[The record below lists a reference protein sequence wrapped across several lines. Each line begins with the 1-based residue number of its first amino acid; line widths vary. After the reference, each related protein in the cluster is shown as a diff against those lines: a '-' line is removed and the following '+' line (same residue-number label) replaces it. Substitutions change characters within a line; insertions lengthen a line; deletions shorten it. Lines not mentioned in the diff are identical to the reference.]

1 MTTIQVSPATRR
13 WIMILIL
20 VPVFIGALDL
30 TIVSAILP
38 EVLTRLNIPV
48 DTNLGTAAWAV
59 TGYLLAYTVSMM
71 IMGRISDLIG
81 RRSVYLV
88 CLFIFILGS
97 WWVASSAEYPTQ
109 LLNSIARQVFHMRP
123 NYNELTL
130 LAVIIGRV
138 IQAFGAGAMVPV
150 SMALVGDLYPPE
162 ERSTPVGIIGAMDTA
177 GWVLGHLY
185 GGLMVNFFNTHTAA
199 FQQALAPLGLPAPDW
214 HTLFTLNVP
223 IGILALILT
232 WFALRKLPTIR
243 GEGRFD
249 IIGAILISLTLIGLS
264 ISLGGNTEVTG
275 STSLSNL
282 NANQPTPFNF
292 PLLSGAIGLFV
303 LFLFYESRLK
313 YPLIELHL
321 FRRRNISAA
330 SLTNLLVGFCLML
343 GLVSVPLLVNLR
355 AENATSDSIAAA
367 AQNAGI
373 LLSALT
379 IPMALV
385 AVPGGALS
393 NRFGYR
399 ATTAGGLALAAIG
412 LLFAGLTWS
421 ATTSPLLMAGQ
432 MVLVGVGLGLTVSP
446 IGTAVINEA
455 DDAGRGVASALV
467 IILRLVGMTIAIASL
482 TSYALSRVNALVL
495 EARTTF
501 PIGLDPAELERRNV
515 AAYFASGIRAID
527 ELLII
532 GAVVCVVALI
542 PAMFLRGS
550 ALIKPEQK
558 SVSQLKDAT
567 QTGD

>member
-1 MTTIQVSPATRR
+1 
-13 WIMILIL
+13 
-20 VPVFIGALDL
+20 
-30 TIVSAILP
+30 
-38 EVLTRLNIPV
+38 
-48 DTNLGTAAWAV
+48 
-59 TGYLLAYTVSMM
+59 
-71 IMGRISDLIG
+71 
-81 RRSVYLV
+81 
-88 CLFIFILGS
+88 
-97 WWVASSAEYPTQ
+97 
-109 LLNSIARQVFHMRP
+109 
-123 NYNELTL
+123 
-130 LAVIIGRV
+130 
-138 IQAFGAGAMVPV
+138 
-150 SMALVGDLYPPE
+150 
-162 ERSTPVGIIGAMDTA
+162 
-177 GWVLGHLY
+177 
-185 GGLMVNFFNTHTAA
+185 
-199 FQQALAPLGLPAPDW
+199 
-214 HTLFTLNVP
+214 
-223 IGILALILT
+223 
-232 WFALRKLPTIR
+232 
-243 GEGRFD
+243 
-249 IIGAILISLTLIGLS
+249 
-264 ISLGGNTEVTG
+264 
-275 STSLSNL
+275 
-282 NANQPTPFNF
+282 
-292 PLLSGAIGLFV
+292 
-303 LFLFYESRLK
+303 
-313 YPLIELHL
+313 
-321 FRRRNISAA
+321 
-330 SLTNLLVGFCLML
+330 ML

>member
-1 MTTIQVSPATRR
+1 MSPAKRH
-13 WIMILIL
+13 WVMILIL

-71 IMGRISDLIG
+71 IMGRVSDLIG
-81 RRSVYLV
+81 RRGVYLI
-88 CLFIFILGS
+88 CLMIFILGS
-97 WWVASSAEYPTQ
+97 WWVAASTEFPTQ
-109 LLNSIARQVFHMRP
+109 LLNSIARQVF
-123 NYNELTL
+123 
-130 LAVIIGRV
+130 GRV

-150 SMALVGDLYPPE
+150 SMAMVGDLYPPE
-162 ERSTPVGIIGAMDTA
+162 QRSAPVGIIGAMDTA

-185 GGLMVNFFNTHTAA
+185 GGLLVDFFNRNTEAFRTALRP
-199 FQQALAPLGLPAPDW
+199 FGLPPPDW
-214 HTLFTLNVP
+214 HTLFALNVP
-223 IGILALILT
+223 IGIVALILT
-232 WFALRKLPTIR
+232 WLALRNVPVVRHK
-243 GEGRFD
+243 GRFD
-249 IIGAILISLTLIGLS
+249 VIGAILISTALVGLS
-264 ISLGGNTEVTG
+264 VSLGGNTEVTG

-282 NANQPTPFNF
+282 NTNQPTPFNL
-292 PLLSGAIGLFV
+292 PLLLGSIGLFV
-303 LFLFYESRLK
+303 LFVFRESRAK
-313 YPLIELHL
+313 YPLIQLHL

-343 GLVSVPLLVNLR
+343 GLVSVPLMINLR
-355 AENATSDSIAAA
+355 AENASSDAIAAA
-367 AQNAGI
+367 ARDAGI

-379 IPMALV
+379 IPMALI

-393 NRFGYR
+393 NRIGYR
-399 ATTAGGLALAAIG
+399 ATTVGGLLLAAIG
-412 LLFAGLTWS
+412 LLSAGLTWR
-421 ATTSPLLMAGQ
+421 ADTPALIMALQ
-432 MVLVGVGLGLTVSP
+432 MLLVGVGLGLTVSP

-455 DDAGRGVASALV
+455 DEEDRGVASALV

-482 TSYALSRVNALVL
+482 TSFALSRVNQLVA

-501 PIGLDPAELERRNV
+501 PIGLDAAELERRNI

-532 GAVVCVVALI
+532 GAVVCAVALI
-542 PAMFLRGS
+542 PALFLRGS
-550 ALIKPEQK
+550 A
-558 SVSQLKDAT
+558 VSTKTPALKDVP